1 MTYKLTIA
9 GLAVFVLFTPC
20 RAGAQK
26 NSGTIRTISGCIHRG
41 EARDK
46 YKLDAKDGAVWDID
60 NKSQKVNVGAHV
72 GHMVTVIGKVEHDPY
87 AGKDHKLDANVTG
100 LLDVRKITTVGK
112 VCAP

>member
-1 MTYKLTIA
+1 MTYKLMIA
-9 GLAVFVLFTPC
+9 GLLMSALFVPC
-20 RAGAQK
+20 RAGAQE
-26 NSGTIRTISGCIHRG
+26 NSGTIRTISGCIYRA

-46 YKLDAKDGAVWDID
+46 YKIESPDGAVWNID
-60 NKSQKVNVGAHV
+60 NKNKEVEVGTHV

-100 LLDVRKITTVGK
+100 LLDVRKITMVGK